1 MVVEAAAEG
10 GKQHGFAIDGQGIA
24 DVKPGQPLPRSVFF
38 IDHRVNAGHL
48 FAFSDQIT
56 AIRSWPQSWGLQA
69 LNTCRGFATQF
80 HRLRGRTGAAG
91 GHPVRAADGL

>member
-24 DVKPGQPLPRSVFF
+24 DVKPVSLSSVGFF

-48 FAFSDQIT
+48 FAFFRPDHRDT
-56 AIRSWPQSWGLQA
+56 FMAA
-69 LNTCRGFATQF
+69 VVGFA
-80 HRLRGRTGAAG
+80 GA
-91 GHPVRAADGL
+91 

>member
-24 DVKPGQPLPRSVFF
+24 DVKRVSFSRSVF

-69 LNTCRGFATQF
+69 LNTCRDSLPSFTVC
-80 HRLRGRTGAAG
+80 AG
-91 GHPVRAADGL
+91 EPVPPVVTRAGS